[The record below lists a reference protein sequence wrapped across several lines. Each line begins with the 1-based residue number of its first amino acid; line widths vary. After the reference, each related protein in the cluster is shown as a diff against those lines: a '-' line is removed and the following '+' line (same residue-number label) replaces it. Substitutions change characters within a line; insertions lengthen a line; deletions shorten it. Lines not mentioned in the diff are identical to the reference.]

1 MTPKQTA
8 ELTAQC
14 HRLRATGMKRHRIAE
29 ALKIPADTVSVLLS
43 GWGMG
48 RPRVSEEKRS
58 EIAALA
64 KKGLSRRAIAEI
76 VGVSVPTAHKYMA
89 EVAV

>member
-14 HRLRATGMKRHRIAE
+14 HRLRATGMKRHQIAE

-43 GWGMG
+43 GWGRG
-48 RPRVSEEKRS
+48 RPRVSAGKQG
-58 EIAALA
+58 EIADLA
-64 KKGLSRRAIAEI
+64 KN
-76 VGVSVPTAHKYMA
+76 PTPQDKP
-89 EVAV
+89 